1 MTDPAPI
8 DRAKQLDIQL
18 QANPAGH
25 DALRIVLDFP
35 TNGELKSFTRV
46 DLEITDAG
54 KLLLSST
61 LKDDRSKPGR
71 ATVSLTAGRAN
82 LDNITLRVV
91 LSEPR
96 LGGSAY
102 DLRLKDFV

>member
-1 MTDPAPI
+1 MKTRQSIAALSLLLTLAATPCFGEMMIERVAI

-18 QANPAGH
+18 QANPAGP

-35 TNGELKSFTRV
+35 TTGELKSFTRV

-71 ATVSLTAGRAN
+71 ATVSL
-82 LDNITLRVV
+82 
-91 LSEPR
+91 
-96 LGGSAY
+96 
-102 DLRLKDFV
+102 